1 MILLCLK
8 KIKKICFFFCY
19 EIVRNSHFVVGSIFL
34 FRLATRGFDSIE
46 FNDFIYQN
54 QIFI

>member
-1 MILLCLK
+1 MFL
-8 KIKKICFFFCY
+8 FFFCY
-19 EIVRNSHFVVGSIFL
+19 EIVRNSVVGSIFL

>member
-34 FRLATRGFDSIE
+34 FRLTTRGFDSIE

>member
-1 MILLCLK
+1 MFL
-8 KIKKICFFFCY
+8 FFCY